1 MPVIRLLQEFFMLEQ
16 PELKQDFL
24 KLFNTIVPNLHRF
37 DVFKDFITISAI
49 SLHNAVRFNQN
60 LEDEYLTIIK
70 SYSNEDLGSLA
81 KLLGMLTHMLEPK
94 PYDALGQVYM
104 DLSFGDARK
113 GQFFTPSHVCEFM
126 AEITYGDK
134 IKEDDFITLSEPAC
148 GGGGMILAFAH
159 LLIKKGYNPANKLWV
174 EAIDID
180 RTSALMCYI
189 QLSLWNIPARVI
201 VGNALTLEIKESFYT
216 PAHYLYFWEAKLRK
230 KMDDIKEEK
239 ASEIVKSDDSSTTTT
254 SQTIQDEV
262 IYPARAKKGIASGQ
276 LTLFGF

>member
-1 MPVIRLLQEFFMLEQ
+1 MLEQ
-16 PELKQDFL
+16 PQLKQDFL
-24 KLFNTIVPNLHRF
+24 KLFNTIAHHKHRF
-37 DVFKDFITISAI
+37 DVFKDFVIISAI
-49 SLHNAVRFNQN
+49 SLHNAVRFNQE

-94 PYDALGQVYM
+94 PYDCLGQVYM
-104 DLSFGDARK
+104 DLGFGDARK
-113 GQFFTPSHVCEFM
+113 GQFFTPPSICELM
-126 AEITYGDK
+126 AELSYGDK
-134 IKEDDFITLSEPAC
+134 IKEDDFITLSETAC
-148 GGGGMILAFAH
+148 GGGGMLLAFAYKI
-159 LLIKKGYNPANKLWV
+159 IKSGFNPANKLWV
-174 EAIDID
+174 EAIDLD

-230 KMDDIKEEK
+230 KMDDIKEKK
-239 ASEIVKSDDSSTTTT
+239 ASEIVKSDESSTTTT

-276 LTLFGF
+276 LTLFGL

>member
-1 MPVIRLLQEFFMLEQ
+1 LEFAMLDTT
-16 PELKQDFL
+16 LKNDFVKTL
-24 KLFNTIVPNLHRF
+24 NTIAPSLHRF
-37 DVFKDFITISAI
+37 DVFKQFLTFSAI
-49 SLHNAVRFNQN
+49 SLNNAIAFNET
-60 LEDEYLTIIK
+60 LEQEYLTLVK
-70 SYSNEDLGSLA
+70 SHTKEDMQA
-81 KLLGMLTHMLEPK
+81 FTKLFAILVNMLEPK

-113 GQFFTPSHVCEFM
+113 GQFFTPPHVCEFM
-126 AEITYGDK
+126 AELTYGDK

-159 LLIKKGYNPANKLWV
+159 LLIKKGFNPANKLWV
-174 EAIDID
+174 EAIDLD

-230 KMDDIKEEK
+230 KMDDIKEKK
-239 ASEIVKSDDSSTTTT
+239 ASEIVKSDESSTTTKSPT
-254 SQTIQDEV
+254 TQDEV